1 MAQLA
6 QPPGLPAPMEGIL
19 NMEGRAIPVL
29 RLDKLLA
36 LPAGRPGLYSM
47 LVVVKG
53 VAQNLSAILV
63 DRVTE
68 ILSVPS
74 PERLPVPPDESFNAC
89 AEAVISNGGRTI
101 YILSVRRILLEKERE
116 SLEEFQAMAQRRLE
130 QWEMRV
136 Q

>member
-116 SLEEFQAMAQRRLE
+116 SLEEFQATAQRRIE
-130 QWEMRV
+130 QWETRV
-136 Q
+136 P